1 MSLIKVMG
9 ACLSLLLISG
19 FSTMAWATHDDIK
32 VKMQDTAQ
40 NCPGGAGACK
50 TEFILSNSSC
60 TPTSTEPCPKTY
72 TVGSDSIVIKVKD
85 YTYGHAKVKVS
96 DSTNDTLQLVNAIIV
111 PQNTVF
117 GYHLEFWRSFHAPP
131 TPTAGTPKKYKMT
144 ANGTMTRPGGN
155 SCNPSHTAA
164 NGDSLTFSTY
174 LNGDHVGT
182 QQSHQGDCTTT
193 SINISKTTEET
204 YASLPDPRDMK
215 ADLWFTM
222 QASDELMFTATAGYK
237 IFSTSLGGDE
247 ERCNAEC
254 MGLLDDLSPG
264 FNFERIPPSRRGR
277 IPEDVFRALEEGKS
291 KMEQR
296 SK

>member
-1 MSLIKVMG
+1 MSLIKIMG
-9 ACLSLLLISG
+9 GCLSLLLATG
-19 FSTMAWATHDDIK
+19 LSTVAWATHDDIHVK
-32 VKMQDTAQ
+32 VQDTVQ

-60 TPTSTEPCPKTY
+60 QPTSSDACPKTY
-72 TVGSDSIVIKVKD
+72 TVGSNSIVIKAKD
-85 YTYGHAKVKVS
+85 YTYGHAKVKAS

-111 PQNTVF
+111 PQNNVF

-131 TPTAGTPKKYKMT
+131 SPTAGTPKKYKMT
-144 ANGTMTRPGGN
+144 ANGTLTRPGN
-155 SCNPSHTAA
+155 TCSATTQSA
-164 NGDSLTFSTY
+164 NGDSATFSTY

-182 QQSHQGDCTTT
+182 QQSHVGTDCV
-193 SINISKTTEET
+193 SINLSETTEES

-222 QASDELMFTATAGYK
+222 QANDELMFTATAGYK

-247 ERCNAEC
+247 EPPCNAEC

-264 FNFERIPPSRRGR
+264 FDLERIPTHLKSRL
-277 IPEDVFRALEEGKS
+277 PEDVLRILKEGKS
-291 KMEQR
+291 KIQP
-296 SK
+296 KGQ